1 MRTCIFQHKFLLAF
15 FKNITRNLFSLTH
28 TQTSPSLSIVSKTM
42 SYDRLKSA
50 VGSGDLD
57 RVRQLVEVDG
67 YDPMSH
73 GSVRHETSLHL
84 AARYVG

>member
-1 MRTCIFQHKFLLAF
+1 MSRETCSA
-15 FKNITRNLFSLTH
+15 SH

-42 SYDRLKSA
+42 SYHSLKFA
-50 VGSGDLD
+50 AESGDLD

-67 YDPMSH
+67 YDPMSRGGQFH
-73 GSVRHETSLHL
+73 NTSLHL